1 MRRSLFHQLHQQL
14 VRNPSFTKRI
24 CESFVGSSSNFNL
37 AYDMLNHLFGGSLV
51 KPPSGTAVPLAGQFI
66 AFNQAAFM
74 NPQTVARSDARATDV
89 ISLWSNWLQATMSL
103 YNPLNYLQTFDLST
117 ITLPGMTLPGT
128 TLPGSTGTTSSS
140 GQFGFDKEGYVYF
153 PSGCTKGTKCSI
165 HIALHGCKQGLF
177 SVSNQREFTSQRH
190 DFLHSYR

>member
-1 MRRSLFHQLHQQL
+1 
-14 VRNPSFTKRI
+14 
-24 CESFVGSSSNFNL
+24 
-37 AYDMLNHLFGGSLV
+37 MLNHLFGGSLV

-74 NPQTVARSDARATDV
+74 NPQAVARSDARATDV

-117 ITLPGMTLPGT
+117 MTLPGMTLPGT
-128 TLPGSTGTTSSS
+128 TLPGLTGTTSSS

-177 SVSNQREFTSQRH
+177 SVSNQREFTSQRY

>member
-1 MRRSLFHQLHQQL
+1 MRRSLFNQLHQQL
-14 VRNPSFTKRI
+14 VRNPSFTKQI

-74 NPQTVARSDARATDV
+74 NPQAVARSDARATDV

-128 TLPGSTGTTSSS
+128 TLPGLTGTTSSS

-165 HIALHGCKQGLF
+165 HVALHGCKQGLF
-177 SVSNQREFTSQRH
+177 STSN
-190 DFLHSYR
+190 